1 MTAFIFF
8 LYGLIIGSFLSV
20 CIYRLP
26 KKESIAFP
34 RSRCPRCLQPIRW
47 YDNLPL
53 VSYLLLRGR
62 CRFCKNPISPLYPL
76 VEGLNGALFTL
87 LYLKYSLTP
96 QLFIYL
102 LLASGLLVLIFI
114 DLRHRLLPN
123 YLTLPGIGLGFLLS
137 FVNPRVEWWDSL
149 VGIALGG
156 GLLLLVG
163 TMYYWLRKVEG
174 MGMGD
179 VKLMAMV
186 GAFVGWKLTLLTI
199 VLGSLLGSV
208 VGVSLIIKRGGDLK
222 TALPF
227 GTFLGSAALG
237 SLLFGQEIINSYLT
251 LIRGAI
257 F

>member
-1 MTAFIFF
+1 MTAVVFF

-20 CIYRLP
+20 CIYRIP
-26 KKESIAFP
+26 KRESIVFP
-34 RSRCPRCLQPIRW
+34 RSRCPSCLQPIRW

-62 CRFCKNPISPLYPL
+62 CRFCHSPISPFYPL
-76 VEGLNGALFTL
+76 VEGLNGTLFVL
-87 LYLKYSLTP
+87 LYLKYGISS

-114 DLRHRLLPN
+114 DLRHRILPN

-137 FVNPRVEWWDSL
+137 FVNPAVEWWDSL
-149 VGIALGG
+149 LGIALGG
-156 GLLLLVG
+156 GLLLLVAAV
-163 TMYYWLRKVEG
+163 YYWWRKAEG

-186 GAFVGWKLTLLTI
+186 GAFLGWKLTLLTI
-199 VLGSLLGSV
+199 VLGSLLGS
-208 VGVSLIIKRGGDLK
+208 LIGLALILKRRGDLR

-227 GTFLGSAALG
+227 GTFLGAAAIG
-237 SLLFGQEIINSYLT
+237 SLFFGQEIINGYLT

>member
-1 MTAFIFF
+1 MTAVIFF

-26 KKESIAFP
+26 KKESIIFP
-34 RSRCPRCLQPIRW
+34 RSQCPNCLQPIRW
-47 YDNLPL
+47 YDNIPL
-53 VSYLLLRGR
+53 ISYLLLRGR
-62 CRFCKNPISPLYPL
+62 CRFCHNPISPLYPL
-76 VEGLNGALFTL
+76 VEGLNGTLFAL
-87 LYLKYSLTP
+87 LYLRYSISF

-123 YLTLPGIGLGFLLS
+123 YLTLPGLGLGFLLS
-137 FVNPRVEWWDSL
+137 FVNPGVEWWDSL
-149 VGIALGG
+149 LGIALGG
-156 GLLLLVG
+156 GLLLLVA
-163 TMYYWLRKVEG
+163 TAYYWWRKVEG

-186 GAFVGWKLTLLTI
+186 GAFLGWKLTLMTI
-199 VLGSLLGSV
+199 VLGSLLGSL
-208 VGVSLIIKRGGDLK
+208 VGLGLILKRGADFR

-227 GTFLGSAALG
+227 GAFLGSAAIG
-237 SLLFGQEIINSYLT
+237 SLLFGQELINSYLT